1 MKSSIPNLSKMVPAN
16 EAEKPYENMLLNK
29 GNAPIKPIIKY
40 GVNPA
45 TGIPLSNDFM
55 ASMVRAVGSVDS
67 SASDPHSSVVVGE
80 RRRLIVDLFYVRA
93 EMLFNN
99 MVDSLNVQYDK
110 ELRRRFPDIYKKLS
124 ETSYSSWEDDAN
136 KMLICLFRTN
146 MFSRDGYGMNYNSRD
161 QTVKDV
167 RNRMVMSK
175 LVDLEYYMRVPL
187 GTILDALLS
196 PIADD
201 YRSSVANI
209 NRVLMLPR
217 NLNRMAIDYDKL
229 IQFIG
234 GCYVNLVACAETV
247 VRVLYD
253 EAMAMLEAGY
263 PNKCGIEYDEF
274 WNAYGTATRAAEA
287 KLFADMAAEDIKI
300 ITE

>member
-1 MKSSIPNLSKMVPAN
+1 MKGSIPNISKVAPVN
-16 EAEKPYENMLLNK
+16 GAEKPYKNMVACENRNLL
-29 GNAPIKPIIKY
+29 KPIIRY

-45 TGIPLSNDFM
+45 TGVPLSYEFMGLMTHAMESIGSSTSDTNDM
-55 ASMVRAVGSVDS
+55 IVI
-67 SASDPHSSVVVGE
+67 GE
-80 RRRLIVDLFYVRA
+80 RRRLSMDLFYVRA
-93 EMLFNN
+93 EMLFSN

-124 ETSYSSWEDDAN
+124 ETSYSSWEDDDN
-136 KMLICLFRTN
+136 KMLICLFRIN

-209 NRVLMLPR
+209 NRSLMIPR
-217 NLNRMAIDYDKL
+217 NLDLMATDYDDL
-229 IQFIG
+229 IKFIG
-234 GCYVNLVACAETV
+234 YCYANLLACAETV

-274 WNAYGTATRAAEA
+274 WNAYGTATRTAEA
-287 KLFADMAAEDIKI
+287 KLFADKAAEDVKA
-300 ITE
+300 ITD